1 MTSGRDVIILALF
14 YLGRLRRQDGED
26 GRGHPAP
33 RQGPCWPLGTPALE
47 TLVISYRD

>member
-1 MTSGRDVIILALF
+1 MTPLAGAIILALF

-33 RQGPCWPLGTPALE
+33 RQGAL
-47 TLVISYRD
+47 LAPWNPG